1 MSYLLDTN
9 VISELVASQPNPH
22 VTSWIA
28 SLDPESVF
36 LSVITVGELKRGVEK
51 LSDSR
56 RKIVLADWLTGDL
69 LIRFGDHIL
78 PIDVP
83 VMLTWGALVARLE
96 ALGKPIPAIDSLLAA
111 TAVEAGLT
119 LVTRN
124 VHHFEAIGVSLL
136 NPWGAQE

>member
-1 MSYLLDTN
+1 
-9 VISELVASQPNPH
+9 
-22 VTSWIA
+22 
-28 SLDPESVF
+28 
-36 LSVITVGELKRGVEK
+36 VITVGELKRGVEK

-78 PIDVP
+78 PIDIP

-124 VHHFEAIGVSLL
+124 VRHFEAIGVSLL

>member
-22 VTSWIA
+22 VSSWIA
-28 SLDPESVF
+28 NLDPESVF

-78 PIDVP
+78 PIDIP

-124 VHHFEAIGVSLL
+124 VRHFEAIGVSLL